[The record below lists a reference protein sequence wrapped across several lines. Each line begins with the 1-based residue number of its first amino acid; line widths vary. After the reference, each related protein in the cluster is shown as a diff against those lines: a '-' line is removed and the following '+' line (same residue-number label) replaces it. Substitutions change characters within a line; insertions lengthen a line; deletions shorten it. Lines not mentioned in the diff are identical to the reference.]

1 MAWAGQNPMLNILI
15 IVGWLLAI
23 CCMIYLAK
31 ELLRDRIH
39 ARRERK
45 IAIRNAI
52 RARRREQF
60 MENRRRWSEINTGVI
75 QPRPAEAA
83 AKLERRQKQNQR
95 LFGWIVLLLWEGYWI
110 VEILDQ
116 FRKSDHPLQLPYFFL
131 FVVMVVIPYC
141 IYWFASRKSRLE
153 RRRIQRGL
161 SASPQ

>member
-1 MAWAGQNPMLNILI
+1 MLNTLI
-15 IVGWLLAI
+15 IIGWLLAI

-31 ELLRDRIH
+31 ELVKDRFR

-60 MENRRRWSEINTGVI
+60 MENRRRWAEIHTGVI
-75 QPRPAEAA
+75 QPRPAEAL
-83 AKLERRQKQNQR
+83 AKAERRQKQNQR
-95 LFGWIVLLLWEGYWI
+95 LFGWMVFLLWQGYWI

-116 FRKSDHPLQLPYFFL
+116 FRKSEHPLQLPYFFL

-141 IYWFASRKSRLE
+141 VYWFATRKSRRA
-153 RRRIQRGL
+153 RRRMDREM
-161 SASPQ
+161 SASPR